1 MHRHSCNSCGTRQQ
15 PPCPEEEMT
24 TFRKYFNLILIILGG
39 AILFSGKSS
48 FGDWLMLSAAGTVV
62 FVFSGV
68 VFLRERNFFEQ
79 HLTVG
84 ELAKFQQLFPL
95 INPLG
100 VRIANSKQDSMEKE
114 RNERLKQISAKRAD
128 FFINSEAMLS
138 QLLWTFMLF
147 FILIVS
153 SAIKSINV

>member
-1 MHRHSCNSCGTRQQ
+1 
-15 PPCPEEEMT
+15 MT
-24 TFRKYFNLILIILGG
+24 AFRKYFNLILVILGG

-62 FVFSGV
+62 FVFFCV

-79 HLTVG
+79 HLTGG

-95 INPLG
+95 INQLG
-100 VRIANSKQDSMEKE
+100 VRIANSKYDAMEKE

-153 SAIKSINV
+153 SAIKSING

>member
-1 MHRHSCNSCGTRQQ
+1 
-15 PPCPEEEMT
+15 MT
-24 TFRKYFNLILIILGG
+24 AFRKYFNLILIILGG

-48 FGDWLMLSAAGTVV
+48 VGAWLMLSAAGTVV
-62 FVFSGV
+62 FVFLGV

-79 HLTVG
+79 HLTCD

-100 VRIANSKQDSMEKE
+100 VRIANSKYDAMEKE

-153 SAIKSINV
+153 SAIKSING

>member
-1 MHRHSCNSCGTRQQ
+1 
-15 PPCPEEEMT
+15 MT
-24 TFRKYFNLILIILGG
+24 AFRKYFNLILIILGG

-48 FGDWLMLSAAGTVV
+48 FEDWLMLSAAGTVV

-68 VFLRERNFFEQ
+68 VFLRERNFFDQ
-79 HLTVG
+79 HLTGG

-100 VRIANSKQDSMEKE
+100 VRIANSKYDAMEKE

-138 QLLWTFMLF
+138 QLHWTFMLF
-147 FILIVS
+147 FILIVI
-153 SAIKSINV
+153 SALKSING

>member
-1 MHRHSCNSCGTRQQ
+1 
-15 PPCPEEEMT
+15 MT
-24 TFRKYFNLILIILGG
+24 AFRKYFNLILIILGG

-68 VFLRERNFFEQ
+68 VFLRERNFFER
-79 HLTVG
+79 HLTCD

-100 VRIANSKQDSMEKE
+100 IRIANSKYDVMEKE
-114 RNERLKQISAKRAD
+114 RNKRLKQISAKRAD

-153 SAIKSINV
+153 SAIKSING

>member
-1 MHRHSCNSCGTRQQ
+1 
-15 PPCPEEEMT
+15 MT
-24 TFRKYFNLILIILGG
+24 AFRKYFNLILIILGG

-48 FGDWLMLSAAGTVV
+48 VGAWWMLSAAGTVV
-62 FVFSGV
+62 FVFFGV

-79 HLTVG
+79 HLTGG

-100 VRIANSKQDSMEKE
+100 VRIANSKYDAMEKE

-138 QLLWTFMLF
+138 QLHWTFMLF

-153 SAIKSINV
+153 SALKSING

>member
-1 MHRHSCNSCGTRQQ
+1 
-15 PPCPEEEMT
+15 MT
-24 TFRKYFNLILIILGG
+24 AFRKYFNLILIVFGG
-39 AILFSGKSS
+39 AILFSGKSTV
-48 FGDWLMLSAAGTVV
+48 GDWLMLSAAGTVV
-62 FVFSGV
+62 FVFFGV

-79 HLTVG
+79 HLTGG

-100 VRIANSKQDSMEKE
+100 VRIANSKYDAMEKE

-153 SAIKSINV
+153 SAIKLING

>member
-1 MHRHSCNSCGTRQQ
+1 
-15 PPCPEEEMT
+15 MT
-24 TFRKYFNLILIILGG
+24 AFRKYFNLILIIFGG

-48 FGDWLMLSAAGTVV
+48 VGAWLMLSAAGTVV

-79 HLTVG
+79 HLNGG

-100 VRIANSKQDSMEKE
+100 IRIANSKYDAMEKE

-138 QLLWTFMLF
+138 QLHWTFMLF

-153 SAIKSINV
+153 SALKSING

>member
-1 MHRHSCNSCGTRQQ
+1 
-15 PPCPEEEMT
+15 MT
-24 TFRKYFNLILIILGG
+24 AFRKYFNLILIILGG

-68 VFLRERNFFEQ
+68 VFLRERNFFER
-79 HLTVG
+79 HLTCD

-100 VRIANSKQDSMEKE
+100 IRIANSKYDAMEKE

-138 QLLWTFMLF
+138 KLHWTFMLF
-147 FILIVS
+147 FMLIVS
-153 SAIKSINV
+153 SALKSING

>member
-1 MHRHSCNSCGTRQQ
+1 
-15 PPCPEEEMT
+15 MT
-24 TFRKYFNLILIILGG
+24 AFRKYFNLILIVFGG
-39 AILFSGKSS
+39 AILFSGKSTV
-48 FGDWLMLSAAGTVV
+48 GAWLTLSAAGTVV

-68 VFLRERNFFEQ
+68 IFLLERNFFEQ
-79 HLTVG
+79 HLTGG

-100 VRIANSKQDSMEKE
+100 IRITNSKYDAMEKE

-153 SAIKSINV
+153 SAIKSING

>member
-1 MHRHSCNSCGTRQQ
+1 M
-15 PPCPEEEMT
+15 
-24 TFRKYFNLILIILGG
+24 
-39 AILFSGKSS
+39 FSGKSS
-48 FGDWLMLSAAGTVV
+48 FGYWLMLSAAGTVV
-62 FVFSGV
+62 FVFFGV

-79 HLTVG
+79 HLTCD

-100 VRIANSKQDSMEKE
+100 VRIANSKYDAMEKE

-153 SAIKSINV
+153 SAIKSING

>member
-1 MHRHSCNSCGTRQQ
+1 
-15 PPCPEEEMT
+15 MT
-24 TFRKYFNLILIILGG
+24 AFRKYFNLILIILGG

-79 HLTVG
+79 HLTCD

-100 VRIANSKQDSMEKE
+100 VIIANSKYDAMKKE

-138 QLLWTFMLF
+138 QLHWTFMLF
-147 FILIVS
+147 FIIIVS
-153 SAIKSINV
+153 SAVKSING

>member
-1 MHRHSCNSCGTRQQ
+1 
-15 PPCPEEEMT
+15 MT
-24 TFRKYFNLILIILGG
+24 FFKKYFNWLFIALCVAGVYYGKLSAG
-39 AILFSGKSS
+39 AWLLLFS
-48 FGDWLMLSAAGTVV
+48 AGTIIFAYFAIV
-62 FVFSGV
+62 FM
-68 VFLRERNFFEQ
+68 RERNFFER
-79 HLTVG
+79 HLTCD

-100 VRIANSKQDSMEKE
+100 IRITNSKYDAMEKE

-138 QLLWTFMLF
+138 QLHWTFMLF

-153 SAIKSINV
+153 SAIKSIDG

>member
-1 MHRHSCNSCGTRQQ
+1 MIFFQ
-15 PPCPEEEMT
+15 
-24 TFRKYFNLILIILGG
+24 KYFNWLFIALCVAGLYYSKLSVCTWLL
-39 AILFSGKSS
+39 LFSV
-48 FGDWLMLSAAGTVV
+48 GTIV
-62 FVFSGV
+62 FIYFAII
-68 VFLRERNFFEQ
+68 FLRERNFFEQ
-79 HLTVG
+79 HLTGG

-100 VRIANSKQDSMEKE
+100 IRIANSKYDAMEKE

-153 SAIKSINV
+153 SALKSING

>member
-1 MHRHSCNSCGTRQQ
+1 
-15 PPCPEEEMT
+15 MT
-24 TFRKYFNLILIILGG
+24 AFRKYFNLILIIFGG

-48 FGDWLMLSAAGTVV
+48 VGDWLMLSAAGTVV

-79 HLTVG
+79 HLTGG

-95 INPLG
+95 VNPLG
-100 VRIANSKQDSMEKE
+100 IRIANSKYDAMEKE
-114 RNERLKQISAKRAD
+114 RNERLKQIFAKRAD

-147 FILIVS
+147 FIFIVS
-153 SAIKSINV
+153 SAVKSING

>member
-1 MHRHSCNSCGTRQQ
+1 
-15 PPCPEEEMT
+15 MT
-24 TFRKYFNLILIILGG
+24 VFRKYFNMILIILGG
-39 AILFSGKSS
+39 AILFSGKSTV
-48 FGDWLMLSAAGTVV
+48 GAWLMLSAAGTVV
-62 FVFSGV
+62 FVFFGV

-79 HLTVG
+79 HLTGG

-100 VRIANSKQDSMEKE
+100 VRIANSKYDAMEKE

-138 QLLWTFMLF
+138 QLHWTFMLF

-153 SAIKSINV
+153 SALKSING

>member
-1 MHRHSCNSCGTRQQ
+1 
-15 PPCPEEEMT
+15 MT
-24 TFRKYFNLILIILGG
+24 AFRKYFNLILIILGG

-48 FGDWLMLSAAGTVV
+48 VEAWLMLSAAGTVV

-68 VFLRERNFFEQ
+68 VFLRERNFFER
-79 HLTVG
+79 HLTCD

-100 VRIANSKQDSMEKE
+100 VRIANSKYDAMEKE

-153 SAIKSINV
+153 SAVKSING

>member
-1 MHRHSCNSCGTRQQ
+1 
-15 PPCPEEEMT
+15 MT
-24 TFRKYFNLILIILGG
+24 AFRKYFNLILIVLGG

-62 FVFSGV
+62 FVFFGV

-79 HLTVG
+79 HLTGG

-100 VRIANSKQDSMEKE
+100 VRIANSKYDAMEKE

-138 QLLWTFMLF
+138 QLHWTFMLF

-153 SAIKSINV
+153 SALKSING

>member
-1 MHRHSCNSCGTRQQ
+1 M
-15 PPCPEEEMT
+15 
-24 TFRKYFNLILIILGG
+24 
-39 AILFSGKSS
+39 FSGKSS

-62 FVFSGV
+62 FVFFGV

-79 HLTVG
+79 HLTGG

-100 VRIANSKQDSMEKE
+100 VRIANSKCDAMEKE

-138 QLLWTFMLF
+138 QLHWTFMLF

-153 SAIKSINV
+153 SALKSING

>member
-1 MHRHSCNSCGTRQQ
+1 
-15 PPCPEEEMT
+15 MT
-24 TFRKYFNLILIILGG
+24 AFRKYFNLILIILGG

-68 VFLRERNFFEQ
+68 VFLRERNFFER
-79 HLTVG
+79 HLTCD

-100 VRIANSKQDSMEKE
+100 IRIANSKYDAMEKG
-114 RNERLKQISAKRAD
+114 RNERLKQVSAKRAD

-153 SAIKSINV
+153 SAIKSING

>member
-1 MHRHSCNSCGTRQQ
+1 
-15 PPCPEEEMT
+15 MT
-24 TFRKYFNLILIILGG
+24 TFRKYFNLILIVLGG

-48 FGDWLMLSAAGTVV
+48 FGNWLMLSATGTVV

-79 HLTVG
+79 HFTGG

-100 VRIANSKQDSMEKE
+100 VRIANSKYDAMEKE

-138 QLLWTFMLF
+138 QLHWTFMLF

-153 SAIKSINV
+153 SALKSING

>member
-1 MHRHSCNSCGTRQQ
+1 
-15 PPCPEEEMT
+15 MT
-24 TFRKYFNLILIILGG
+24 AFRKYFNLILIILGG

-48 FGDWLMLSAAGTVV
+48 YGYGLMLSAAGTVV

-79 HLTVG
+79 HLTCD

-95 INPLG
+95 INPIG
-100 VRIANSKQDSMEKE
+100 VRIANSKYDAMEKE

-128 FFINSEAMLS
+128 FFINSEAMLC

-153 SAIKSINV
+153 SAVKSING

>member
-1 MHRHSCNSCGTRQQ
+1 
-15 PPCPEEEMT
+15 MT
-24 TFRKYFNLILIILGG
+24 AFRKYFNLILIILGG
-39 AILFSGKSS
+39 AILFSGKSTV
-48 FGDWLMLSAAGTVV
+48 GAWLTLSAAGTVV
-62 FVFSGV
+62 SVFSGV
-68 VFLRERNFFEQ
+68 IFLRERNFFEQ
-79 HLTVG
+79 RLTNG

-100 VRIANSKQDSMEKE
+100 VRIANSKYDAMEKE

-153 SAIKSINV
+153 SAVKSING

>member
-1 MHRHSCNSCGTRQQ
+1 
-15 PPCPEEEMT
+15 MT
-24 TFRKYFNLILIILGG
+24 AFRKYFNLILIIFGG

-68 VFLRERNFFEQ
+68 VFLRERNFFERQ
-79 HLTVG
+79 LTGG

-100 VRIANSKQDSMEKE
+100 IRIANSKYDAMEKE

-138 QLLWTFMLF
+138 QLHWTFMLF

-153 SAIKSINV
+153 STLKSING

>member
-1 MHRHSCNSCGTRQQ
+1 
-15 PPCPEEEMT
+15 MT
-24 TFRKYFNLILIILGG
+24 AFRKYFNLILIILGG
-39 AILFSGKSS
+39 AVLFSGKSS
-48 FGDWLMLSAAGTVV
+48 VGAWLMLSAAGTVV

-68 VFLRERNFFEQ
+68 VFLRERNFFER
-79 HLTVG
+79 HLTCD

-100 VRIANSKQDSMEKE
+100 VRIANSKYDAMEKE

-138 QLLWTFMLF
+138 QLHWTFMLF
-147 FILIVS
+147 FILIAS
-153 SAIKSINV
+153 SAVKSING

>member
-1 MHRHSCNSCGTRQQ
+1 
-15 PPCPEEEMT
+15 MT
-24 TFRKYFNLILIILGG
+24 AFRKYFNLILIVFGG

-79 HLTVG
+79 HLTGG

-95 INPLG
+95 IKPLG
-100 VRIANSKQDSMEKE
+100 IRIANSKYDAMEKE

-138 QLLWTFMLF
+138 QLHWTFMLF

-153 SAIKSINV
+153 SALKSING

>member
-1 MHRHSCNSCGTRQQ
+1 
-15 PPCPEEEMT
+15 MT
-24 TFRKYFNLILIILGG
+24 AFRKYFNLILIIFGG

-48 FGDWLMLSAAGTVV
+48 VGDWLMLSAAGTVV

-79 HLTVG
+79 HLTGG

-100 VRIANSKQDSMEKE
+100 VRIANSKYDAMEKE

-138 QLLWTFMLF
+138 QLLWTLMLF

-153 SAIKSINV
+153 SALKSING

>member
-1 MHRHSCNSCGTRQQ
+1 
-15 PPCPEEEMT
+15 MT
-24 TFRKYFNLILIILGG
+24 AFRKYFNLILIILGG

-48 FGDWLMLSAAGTVV
+48 VGAWWILSAAGTIV

-68 VFLRERNFFEQ
+68 VFLRERNFFKQ
-79 HLTVG
+79 HLTGG

-100 VRIANSKQDSMEKE
+100 IRIANSKYDAMEKE

-153 SAIKSINV
+153 SAIKSING

>member
-1 MHRHSCNSCGTRQQ
+1 
-15 PPCPEEEMT
+15 MT
-24 TFRKYFNLILIILGG
+24 AFRKYFNLILIILGG

-79 HLTVG
+79 HLTGG

-100 VRIANSKQDSMEKE
+100 VRIANSKYDAMEKE
-114 RNERLKQISAKRAD
+114 RNERLKIGRAH
-128 FFINSEAMLS
+128 
-138 QLLWTFMLF
+138 
-147 FILIVS
+147 V
-153 SAIKSINV
+153 

>member
-1 MHRHSCNSCGTRQQ
+1 
-15 PPCPEEEMT
+15 MT

-48 FGDWLMLSAAGTVV
+48 VGAWLMLSAAGTVV

-68 VFLRERNFFEQ
+68 VFLRERNFFER
-79 HLTVG
+79 HLTCD

-95 INPLG
+95 INPIG
-100 VRIANSKQDSMEKE
+100 VRIANSKYDAMEKE
-114 RNERLKQISAKRAD
+114 RNERLKQISAKRAN

-147 FILIVS
+147 FILIAS
-153 SAIKSINV
+153 SAVKSING

>member
-1 MHRHSCNSCGTRQQ
+1 
-15 PPCPEEEMT
+15 MT
-24 TFRKYFNLILIILGG
+24 AFRKYFNLILIILGG

-48 FGDWLMLSAAGTVV
+48 VSTWLMFASAGTVV
-62 FVFSGV
+62 FVFFGV

-79 HLTVG
+79 HLTGG

-100 VRIANSKQDSMEKE
+100 IRIANSKYDAMEKG
-114 RNERLKQISAKRAD
+114 RNERLKQVSAKRAD

-153 SAIKSINV
+153 SAVKSING

>member
-1 MHRHSCNSCGTRQQ
+1 
-15 PPCPEEEMT
+15 MT
-24 TFRKYFNLILIILGG
+24 AFRKYFNLILIILGG

-48 FGDWLMLSAAGTVV
+48 FGYWLMLSAAGTVV

-68 VFLRERNFFEQ
+68 VFLRERNFFER
-79 HLTVG
+79 HLTCD
-84 ELAKFQQLFPL
+84 ELANFQQLFPL

-100 VRIANSKQDSMEKE
+100 VRIANSKYDAMEKE

-153 SAIKSINV
+153 SAVKSING

>member
-1 MHRHSCNSCGTRQQ
+1 
-15 PPCPEEEMT
+15 MT
-24 TFRKYFNLILIILGG
+24 TFRKYFNLILIVLGG

-68 VFLRERNFFEQ
+68 VFLQERNFFEQ
-79 HLTVG
+79 HLTNG

-100 VRIANSKQDSMEKE
+100 IRITNSKYDAMEKE
-114 RNERLKQISAKRAD
+114 RNERLKQISVKRAD

-138 QLLWTFMLF
+138 QLHWTFMLF

-153 SAIKSINV
+153 SAVKSING

>member
-1 MHRHSCNSCGTRQQ
+1 
-15 PPCPEEEMT
+15 MT
-24 TFRKYFNLILIILGG
+24 AFRKYFNLILIILGG

-48 FGDWLMLSAAGTVV
+48 VGAWLMLSAAGTVV

-68 VFLRERNFFEQ
+68 VFLRERNFFER
-79 HLTVG
+79 HLTCD

-100 VRIANSKQDSMEKE
+100 IRIANSKYDAMEKE

-138 QLLWTFMLF
+138 QLLWTFMIF

-153 SAIKSINV
+153 SAVKSING

>member
-1 MHRHSCNSCGTRQQ
+1 
-15 PPCPEEEMT
+15 MT
-24 TFRKYFNLILIILGG
+24 AFRKYFNLILIILGG

-62 FVFSGV
+62 FVFFGV

-79 HLTVG
+79 HLTGG

-100 VRIANSKQDSMEKE
+100 VRIANSKYDAMEKE

-138 QLLWTFMLF
+138 QLLWTCMLF

-153 SAIKSINV
+153 SAIKAING